1 MRSTRLQRTI
11 AVAALVAT
19 IGIGGCQS
27 GDSGGG
33 ETQGRGSSVENGVTA
48 IASSVT
54 VTYYYLPG

>member
-1 MRSTRLQRTI
+1 MRSTRFQRTI
-11 AVAALVAT
+11 AVAALVTT

-27 GDSGGG
+27 GDSGSGG
-33 ETQGRGSSVENGVTA
+33 TQSRGNSVESGVTA